1 MDSNPRRGRPP
12 LADITQ
18 LRAEAM
24 QVVLRNGYAEVS
36 MREIAD
42 EVGLSLRTLHRYFP
56 GKADIV
62 WGDVDSS
69 FDALR
74 IALGS
79 AGSDVSI
86 IEAVS
91 AVVVEALG
99 PLDEAPGLERDR
111 IRVIATTPELRFV
124 RSPSFMRW
132 REELVAFVARRMGED
147 PAGLVAVSAGA
158 ALQAVIMQALEWWA
172 VHPESTT
179 PGDAV
184 AQALHGLN
192 IVAEG

>member
-86 IEAVS
+86 IEPSVRLLLRLWGPWTKHPDLNATASGSSRLLPNCGLCAPPVS
-91 AVVVEALG
+91 
-99 PLDEAPGLERDR
+99 
-111 IRVIATTPELRFV
+111 
-124 RSPSFMRW
+124 
-132 REELVAFVARRMGED
+132 
-147 PAGLVAVSAGA
+147 
-158 ALQAVIMQALEWWA
+158 
-172 VHPESTT
+172 
-179 PGDAV
+179 
-184 AQALHGLN
+184 
-192 IVAEG
+192 